1 MNFQIYYYTKKKL
14 KNSKAKL
21 QLSSL
26 HEHKK
31 VVLGAGCYNM
41 LYKFLISQR
50 CSVSWSTFGYKNTKI
65 IYLVF
70 NVYLTDF

>member
-31 VVLGAGCYNM
+31 IVLVVGCYNM